1 MIVYFVLKKNKRKN
15 AIQTIANKYLSM
27 YLTRDVKGY
36 GNAR

>member
-1 MIVYFVLKKNKRKN
+1 MKVNFVQKNKRKN

-27 YLTRDVKGY
+27 YLTRDNKEL